1 MKNTC
6 PFIWGT
12 IRFEAR
18 KLEEGGQYVRLIQKQ
33 ASKEETLLEDEGLC
47 LTDIKH
53 RLCQNYLNYLKKS
66 GFEKP
71 LSVYYKSIEYELLDT
86 HQNHILH

>member
-12 IRFEAR
+12 IRFEAE
-18 KLEEGGQYVRLIQKQ
+18 KLEEGGQYVRLMHKTR
-33 ASKEETLLEDEGLC
+33 SKEETLLEDEGLC

-53 RLCQNYLNYLKKS
+53 RLCQKPFKLFKK
-66 GFEKP
+66 
-71 LSVYYKSIEYELLDT
+71 IW
-86 HQNHILH
+86 I